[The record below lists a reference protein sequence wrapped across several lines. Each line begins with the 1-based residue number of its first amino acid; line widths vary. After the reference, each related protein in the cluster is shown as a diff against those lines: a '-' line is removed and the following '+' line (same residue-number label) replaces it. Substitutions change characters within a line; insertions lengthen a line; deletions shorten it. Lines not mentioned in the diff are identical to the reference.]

1 MNILNQYKKIIK
13 NVEDYSFNYPIKLIV
28 VTKGRSLADI
38 QKIINAGH
46 IHFGENRV
54 QESAN
59 KWKDILKLNSNI
71 KLHFLGKLQTNK
83 VADVISNFS
92 FIHSLDNDKLAL
104 KISIEEKKLKKTLTY
119 FIQVNLGEENQKS
132 GILKKD
138 LSRFV
143 NYCKNDL
150 KLNIIGLMC
159 LPPINEDS
167 DKYFK
172 ELRQLAIDN
181 NLKELSMGMSNDYI
195 SAIKNGSTFLR
206 IGSAI
211 FEEKFN

>member
-13 NVEDYSFNYPIKLIV
+13 NIEDYSFNYPIKLIV